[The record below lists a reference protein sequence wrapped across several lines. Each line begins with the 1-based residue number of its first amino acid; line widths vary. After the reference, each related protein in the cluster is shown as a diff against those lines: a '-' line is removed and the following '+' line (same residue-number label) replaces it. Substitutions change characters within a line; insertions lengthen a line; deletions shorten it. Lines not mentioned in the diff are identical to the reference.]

1 MKATV
6 LLVTALL
13 VVGAAAPMAVAASTA
28 DGSAEADAAVTQD
41 GDAANETDN
50 ETETMPGA
58 RLAGVVGVQGA
69 EVEGEVERRAFGQQV
84 AAANSNASKASV
96 VANQTKS
103 LDQRLEELRERKQ
116 ELETAH
122 KNETISPG
130 RYRAEMAGLAA
141 RISTL
146 QAMSNETVEEARGL
160 PAEALEAHGV
170 NASAIDRLRT
180 SASNLSGPEVAAIAR
195 SIAGPPGNRSA
206 GPPFGNGMGGP
217 PGGVPGGDE
226 DNETDGGPGNAP
238 GSPGNAPGSP
248 GNAPANPGN
257 DGDAGNAT
265 DDDTAGPGVDA
276 PGNDADANTTETSD
290 GDADSGDADTGGA
303 DSGDSDTGGADT
315 GGAGSD
321 GDGNAG
327 PPDDAG
333 NGNDSPGRSLV
344 DWSALAALLP

>member
-13 VVGAAAPMAVAASTA
+13 VVGAAAPMAVAASAA
-28 DGSAEADAAVTQD
+28 DGSAAADAVVTQEE
-41 GDAANETDN
+41 DAANGTDN
-50 ETETMPGA
+50 ETETAPGA

-69 EVEGEVERRAFGQQV
+69 EVEGEVEQRSLRERLR
-84 AAANSNASKASV
+84 AANSNASKASV
-96 VANQTKS
+96 VANQTRT

-116 ELETAH
+116 ELEAARD
-122 KNETISPG
+122 NGTIPPG
-130 RYRAEMAGLAA
+130 RYRGEVAGLAA

-146 QAMSNETVEEARGL
+146 QAMSNETADTARSL
-160 PAEALEAHGV
+160 PDNELEAHGV
-170 NASAIDRLRT
+170 NVSALDRLRT

-217 PGGVPGGDE
+217 PSDVPGGDE
-226 DNETDGGPGNAP
+226 DNETDG
-238 GSPGNAPGSP
+238 SPGNAPGAP
-248 GNAPANPGN
+248 GNAPTNPGN

-265 DDDTAGPGVDA
+265 DDDTTGPGVDD

-290 GDADSGDADTGGA
+290 GSDADSGDANAGGA
-303 DSGDSDTGGADT
+303 DSG
-315 GGAGSD
+315 
-321 GDGNAG
+321 GDAG